1 MVAFFFLE
9 GSVQRPK
16 FDEVFLV
23 VAAVGIHT
31 GVLLYT
37 CNWKA
42 QLKSDLRSYMI
53 HVLLLFHHFHG

>member
-1 MVAFFFLE
+1 MVASFFFYFFLE
-9 GSVQRPK
+9 GSAQRPK
-16 FDEVFLV
+16 FDEMFLV

-31 GVLLYT
+31 AVLLYT

-53 HVLLLFHHFHG
+53 EIAT